1 MTRITR
7 NFLYLCT
14 RYADYYQGNKYCIG
28 HCGGRTIGRLHC
40 QCDGRKLREDMNNKT
55 LTIRVGKNTLS
66 FSMIDNANGQ
76 QPIVYEPYVVKS
88 GISMA
93 ANLREAFKTSDLL
106 AEEHRRARVMV
117 DSKVLMVPVEQFQEG
132 NASTLYHHSF
142 PKSEQQSIVYN
153 VLPDLNAVAIFCVNK
168 DLMTVINDHYAD
180 VRPIHLMAPVWRYLH
195 QRSFTGHR
203 SKLYGY
209 FHDRQLDIFSFQ
221 QHRFKFCN
229 AFDTSR
235 AHDSL
240 YFLLY
245 VWKQLNLQP
254 QHDEMHIVGDIP
266 DRDWLTQEL
275 RKYLQK
281 AYVINPTA
289 EFNRAPATQIQ
300 GMPFDLMTLFTKGR

>member
-1 MTRITR
+1 MS
-7 NFLYLCT
+7 F
-14 RYADYYQGNKYCIG
+14 A
-28 HCGGRTIGRLHC
+28 TI
-40 QCDGRKLREDMNNKT
+40 DPSNME
-55 LTIRVGKNTLS
+55 
-66 FSMIDNANGQ
+66 

-88 GISMA
+88 GVSMA
-93 ANLREAFKTSDLL
+93 ANLREAFKTADLL
-106 AEEHRRARVMV
+106 ADKRHRARVMV
-117 DSKVLMVPVEQFQEG
+117 DSKVLMVPVEQFQE
-132 NASTLYHHSF
+132 STVEALYRHSF
-142 PKSEQQSIVYN
+142 PRSEQENIVYN
-153 VLPDLNAVAIFCVNK
+153 VLPDLNAVALFGINK
-168 DLMTVINDHYAD
+168 DLQLVINDHFTD
-180 VRPIHLMAPVWRYLH
+180 VLLIHVMAPIWRHLH

-203 SKLYGY
+203 NKLYGY

-254 QHDEMHIVGDIP
+254 EYDEMHIVGDIP
-266 DRDWLTQEL
+266 EKEWLLQEL

-281 AYVINPTA
+281 AYAINPTA